1 MQADGVVNL
10 NKPAGMT
17 SRVAVDRV
25 RRVCGRLKA
34 GHAGTLDPLASG
46 VLVVCV
52 GKATRLMEYIQQM
65 PKRYRGTFLLGRESP
80 TEDLEGEVRELA
92 DPPTPSLAQIQEA
105 AAALTG
111 WIEQQPPAYSALKI
125 QGRRAYE
132 LARRGRDVPL
142 KPRRI
147 LVHGMRIESY
157 EYPELRLEIECGAGT
172 YVRSLGRDLALSLGT
187 AAVMSGLVRTAVGG
201 FRLEDAVEPD
211 RLTRDNW
218 LEHLGPSLRA
228 VPRLPRVEL
237 STDEVTRV
245 RNGMPVTRTAL
256 PDGAAELA
264 AVDPTG
270 RLVAIL
276 VPRGPDQLGPVRNL
290 LSEG

>member
-1 MQADGVVNL
+1 MQPDGLVNL

-17 SRVAVDRV
+17 SRAAVDRV
-25 RRVCGRLKA
+25 RRLCGRLKA

-92 DPPTPSLAQIQEA
+92 DPPIPLLAQIQEA
-105 AAALTG
+105 SAALTG
-111 WIEQQPPAYSALKI
+111 WIEQQPPTYSALKI

-132 LARRGRDVPL
+132 LARKGREVRL
-142 KPRRI
+142 EPRRI
-147 LVHGMRIESY
+147 LVHGIRIESY

-187 AAVMSGLVRTAVGG
+187 AAVMSGLVRTAVGE
-201 FRLEDAVEPD
+201 FRLEDAIEPD

-218 LEHLGPSLRA
+218 QEHLGPSLQA
-228 VPRLPRVEL
+228 VQGLPRVEL
-237 STDEVTRV
+237 SADEVTRV
-245 RNGMPVTRTAL
+245 RNGLFVTRTAL
-256 PDGAAELA
+256 AAGADEFA

-276 VPRGPDQLGPVRNL
+276 VPRGPNLLGPVRNL
-290 LSEG
+290 RSDQ